1 MVGLSSNFWRQVF
14 LVSSLSEEFSPWPL
28 FDGYSSY
35 KDDMRISAPNPFA
48 FPQPTQAVGR
58 SSSKAVPESFAPT
71 NDPAA
76 SAVSTHTIRSSAA
89 RGTFSVDMLMT
100 IAGGGEDREQR
111 KRLIQDAD
119 KGLSHLESLHTEALQ
134 GNRNPSTLKGL
145 TSWLSGQ
152 GEHSDPSVN
161 AIMREISL
169 RAQVELAKH
178 SVEASGSG
186 N

>member
-1 MVGLSSNFWRQVF
+1 
-14 LVSSLSEEFSPWPL
+14 
-28 FDGYSSY
+28 
-35 KDDMRISAPNPFA
+35 MRISAPNPFA
-48 FPQPTQAVGR
+48 FTQPATPVGR
-58 SSSKAVPESFAPT
+58 AGSKAAPESFAPT
-71 NDPAA
+71 SDPAA
-76 SAVSTHTIRSSAA
+76 SAVSTHTIRSAAAA

-111 KRLIQDAD
+111 KRLVEDAD
-119 KGLSHLESLHTEALQ
+119 EGLGHLEILHTEALQ

-145 TSWLSGQ
+145 TSWLSSQ
-152 GEHSDPSVN
+152 GEHSDPSVK

>member
-1 MVGLSSNFWRQVF
+1 
-14 LVSSLSEEFSPWPL
+14 
-28 FDGYSSY
+28 
-35 KDDMRISAPNPFA
+35 MRITGPNPFA
-48 FPQPTQAVGR
+48 FTPPATAVSRG
-58 SSSKAVPESFAPT
+58 SSKVAPEIFAPT
-71 NDPAA
+71 SDPVA
-76 SAVSTHTIRSSAA
+76 SAVSTRTLGTSAA

-111 KRLIQDAD
+111 KRLVKVAD
-119 KGLSHLESLHTEALQ
+119 EGLSHLESLHSEALQ

-145 TSWLSGQ
+145 SSWLSDQ

-161 AIMREISL
+161 ALMREISL

-178 SVEASGSG
+178 NVQGTGSG